1 MSAKFKKSTSIKIT
15 ILAILLFANL
25 IFAQMKNSEH
35 ISLFNAS
42 FLNAGIKDASG
53 FGYNFSFTKDFMGIP
68 ITLDYKKMSE
78 FEGIWVS
85 DEKFP
90 KSNFSQLAIMA
101 GYFDPKVPILAS
113 TGIGLIKSKYRGKLI
128 KIEEFEGF
136 IFPAETKKYY
146 AEKNKYTLTI
156 PIEVKF
162 LFLYKNTFGGSLG
175 LFTSLN
181 KNSSIVGFNLGI
193 ALGKVK

>member
-1 MSAKFKKSTSIKIT
+1 MLMKIT
-15 ILAILLFANL
+15 ILTILLLANSG
-25 IFAQMKNSEH
+25 FAQMKNSEH

-42 FLNAGIKDASG
+42 FLGAGIKDAGG
-53 FGYNFSFTKDFMGIP
+53 FGYNLSFTKDIWGVPF
-68 ITLDYKKMSE
+68 TLDYKKMNE
-78 FEGIWVS
+78 FEGVFVQ

-113 TGIGLIKSKYRGKLI
+113 TGIGLTKSKFRGKLI

-146 AEKNKYTLTI
+146 EEKNKYTLTI